1 MIRYGSQTKESK
13 KVQLSENLW
22 ELLARVLGFGVL
34 LGLFGFAALLILSVG
49 GLF

>member
-1 MIRYGSQTKESK
+1 MIRYGIKTKESK
-13 KVQLSENLW
+13 KAELNEKLW